1 MSITAANVPHI
12 DIEEKLYGKHKVS
25 QIRLWK
31 FEGGGIKCMDKEK
44 LEMQMYEQ
52 RSKVFYMC
60 RNLIMFKAEKIFNEK
75 SKNPETQKQAKAFV
89 KTLWNNMVFSLEVE
103 TQHSKR
109 ILPLRLLV

>member
-44 LEMQMYEQ
+44 LEMQIYKQ

-60 RNLIMFKAEKIFNEK
+60 RNLIVFNAEKIFNEK
-75 SKNPETQKQAKAFV
+75 SENLETQKQAKAFV
-89 KTLWNNMVFSLEVE
+89 KSLWNNMVFSLEVE
-103 TQHSKR
+103 M
-109 ILPLRLLV
+109 